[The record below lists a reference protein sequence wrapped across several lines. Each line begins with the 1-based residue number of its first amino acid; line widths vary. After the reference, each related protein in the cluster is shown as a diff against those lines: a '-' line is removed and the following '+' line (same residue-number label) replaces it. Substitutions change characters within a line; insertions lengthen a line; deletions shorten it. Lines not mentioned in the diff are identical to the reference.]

1 MDKGDENKIQSAVK
15 QFIDDDY
22 QDQLELSSQLNAVNI
37 QEPTVGSGYPNL
49 HLLPDMYM
57 ERNRVYN
64 FTSALDLYTPEEN
77 IPHMERTYV
86 IPPTEPYHL
95 LYRQH
100 PSSVPTSLARQR
112 SGILPR
118 FVRSLNPFK
127 KKE

>member
-1 MDKGDENKIQSAVK
+1 M
-15 QFIDDDY
+15 
-22 QDQLELSSQLNAVNI
+22 NI
-37 QEPTVGSGYPNL
+37 QEPTAGYPNL
-49 HLLPDMYM
+49 HLLPDMHM

-64 FTSALDLYTPEEN
+64 LTSALDLYTPEEN
-77 IPHMERTYV
+77 IPPMERTYV

-100 PSSVPTSLARQR
+100 PSSVPTSPARQR

-127 KKE
+127 KKEG